1 MWLEKFEPMWEEI
14 ELFAAEKLGFSAG
27 TCSKQLV
34 GRAKLLLSL
43 KRPSM
48 KNCFNGQG
56 LLLAGGGDVCWPRRL
71 SGSFALPRLRPHESS
86 PSQTFTLPDLHPRE
100 PSPSRSRSPPILIRS
115 IRRKQQS
122 LA

>member
-27 TCSKQLV
+27 TCAKQLV

-71 SGSFALPRLRPHESS
+71 SGSFALPRLRPPRAFASRV
-86 PSQTFTLPDLHPRE
+86 FTLASLHPRE
-100 PSPSRSRSPPILIRS
+100 VVPCLF
-115 IRRKQQS
+115 
-122 LA
+122 